1 MHPCFSDV
9 LSPCSL
15 RRCSRSHLCSPS
27 VLPNVINDNV
37 LYLLYLGLPTI
48 IPQKMET
55 NNSIRPVQ
63 SPSNPIALLTAFSS
77 LPFACITAFEALGS
91 EQAQLLAISHLLQP
105 RPPPPSACSSATRL
119 FTAPSESRSSSDQ
132 AYCHHLSLR
141 LLLISS
147 FNNNNARS
155 RRSTHLRCLA
165 YIFALPISDA
175 AVIVLSASLV
185 GSQLH
190 LSAVHHQTKLIAFRF
205 ALCLFFV
212 QQQQ

>member
-15 RRCSRSHLCSPS
+15 RRCSRSHSCSPS
-27 VLPNVINDNV
+27 VLPNVINENV

-48 IPQKMET
+48 IQQQMEP

-105 RPPPPSACSSATRL
+105 RPPPP
-119 FTAPSESRSSSDQ
+119 P
-132 AYCHHLSLR
+132 
-141 LLLISS
+141 
-147 FNNNNARS
+147 
-155 RRSTHLRCLA
+155 
-165 YIFALPISDA
+165 P
-175 AVIVLSASLV
+175 VPPPLV
-185 GSQLH
+185 CSQLH
-190 LSAVHHQTKLIAFRF
+190 LSPVHRQTKLIAITSRF
-205 ALCLFFV
+205 ARCVFV
-212 QQQQ
+212 RSTTTTLAPAAPPIRAAWPIFSPCPSVMLL